1 MPSCFFNYERNNVD
15 SIAPL
20 SPTEERLIYNA
31 FCFFFLRHPWVII
44 QSFAQNFSLSLFLA
58 LVCSKRTHTTGT
70 MYYHAWS
77 HCSARASSLSSTR
90 WYANNAS
97 SHFVLPLPITFD
109 LRDIDRFF
117 SRHTLATE
125 SIIKF
130 SQFSFLS
137 FFFFFFHNRA
147 LCVAFS
153 PTHAYTLWNFILSS
167 LAFIYFYVRSSR
179 PASLRNSL

>member
-20 SPTEERLIYNA
+20 SPTEERLIYNV
-31 FCFFFLRHPWVII
+31 FCFFSETPVSHHTIVRSKF
-44 QSFAQNFSLSLFLA
+44 LSLFLA

-137 FFFFFFHNRA
+137 FFFFFFTTE
-147 LCVAFS
+147 LCVSHSLQRTHILCEISFS
-153 PTHAYTLWNFILSS
+153 PLSLLS
-167 LAFIYFYVRSSR
+167 IFTSDPVVRLLF
-179 PASLRNSL
+179 AIHYK